1 MPRDR
6 ALDRPLLAPL
16 GARIPITPERAQ
28 IAFFRRAPTLRHL
41 IYIDT
46 IAGSYFRPHGQ
57 GDGHVPI
64 HDDLTLAGLGGRK
77 LDDADPDHFREA
89 NDAAFIDDVRHRL
102 GARIP
107 ALAEAPYARG
117 HAGIYDVTPDQ
128 RPILDE
134 IPGISG
140 LYVAA
145 GFSGTG
151 FKTAPAVGAAMA
163 ALILSGP
170 IRSRPGGDAEPFAL
184 NEVKGLRAAM
194 DQDLRAAIAPFSYT
208 RFMTGKLISGEHEY
222 VVGSDFGHTL

>member
-1 MPRDR
+1 MPNSSS
-6 ALDRPLLAPL
+6 
-16 GARIPITPERAQ
+16 EV
-28 IAFFRRAPTLRHL
+28 RR
-41 IYIDT
+41 
-46 IAGSYFRPHGQ
+46 
-57 GDGHVPI
+57 
-64 HDDLTLAGLGGRK
+64 
-77 LDDADPDHFREA
+77 
-89 NDAAFIDDVRHRL
+89 RL

-134 IPGISG
+134 IPGIDG

-163 ALILSGP
+163 ELILNGTGARR
-170 IRSRPGGDAEPFAL
+170 IA
-184 NEVKGLRAAM
+184 
-194 DQDLRAAIAPFSYT
+194 DLSPFSYT

-222 VVGSDFGHTL
+222 VIGSDFGHTL